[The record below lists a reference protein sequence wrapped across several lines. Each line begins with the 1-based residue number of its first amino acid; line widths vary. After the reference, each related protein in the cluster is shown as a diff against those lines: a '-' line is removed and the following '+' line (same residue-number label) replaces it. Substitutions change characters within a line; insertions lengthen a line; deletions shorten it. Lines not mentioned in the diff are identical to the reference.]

1 MIYLSKYHSFGAIMW
16 FCHISLMNANSM
28 LPQSRARRNRRNRG
42 QSSESNILTGGS
54 RDYKP
59 EYMTLTASAANNVS
73 ASTAYPLPVLRNF
86 SSGNGSRAQIV
97 EALKVIV
104 EFPEIYAAAAVY
116 SDLRFHLSTK
126 NHGTAAT
133 TLADPD
139 TFVALGF
146 QSYML
151 TSGNA
156 ISPSVLSFDFTD
168 GMGNGILLA
177 TDNIYAQLS
186 NVATG
191 QTITVSAKL
200 IYRIY
205 SASVTEY
212 VGIVQSQQ

>member
-1 MIYLSKYHSFGAIMW
+1 
-16 FCHISLMNANSM
+16 MN
-28 LPQSRARRNRRNRG
+28 PQPPSRAPRRRNRRPR
-42 QSSESNILTGGS
+42 QASESNILTGGS
-54 RDYKP
+54 LDYKP
-59 EYMTLTASAANNVS
+59 EYMTLAVSAANNTS
-73 ASTAYPLPVLRNF
+73 ASSAFALPVLRNF

-97 EALKVIV
+97 EVIKVLV
-104 EFPEIYAAAAVY
+104 EFPEIYAAAAAY

-126 NHGTAAT
+126 NHGTTAT

-139 TFVALGF
+139 TFLSVGL
-146 QSYML
+146 QSYFA

-156 ISPSVLSFDFTD
+156 IAQSHQSFDFTD
-168 GMGNGILLA
+168 GMGNGILIA

-191 QTITVSAKL
+191 QTISVSAKV

-212 VGIVQSQQ
+212 IGIVQSQQ